1 MSIVLLLPLVLG
13 VVLLALIALTI
24 VYSPRPHDIDNVIL
38 SARKLDISD
47 LEVLLDASSEWSL
60 RRSLTK
66 WALREVQEDRMR
78 LAREYLRRVAFNANL
93 IHLWIL
99 QEHEHIEAK
108 DREEYTERDLLV
120 VEALQLAMDLRLYS
134 IAVSLK
140 LWVWIALKA
149 YRWPVSLLPRMTDLR
164 IQCGINV
171 LQKYRRLTQLAVLLS
186 GRYGKTYRDRLL
198 EAL

>member
-13 VVLLALIALTI
+13 VVLLALIALTT
-24 VYSPRPHDIDNVIL
+24 VYSPRPHDIDNVIM
-38 SARKLDISD
+38 SARRLDISD

-99 QEHEHIEAK
+99 QEHEYIEAK

-134 IAVSLK
+134 IAVSVK

-164 IQCGINV
+164 IQCSINV
-171 LQKYRRLTQLAVLLS
+171 LEKYRRLTQLAVLLS